1 MTSPDNAG
9 SAGAQSPSGDPA
21 QGQGQEQEPITVRDK
36 RLIDPETGEVR
47 ADTAAAGI
55 SEDLAAA
62 LADVTKAAAAAEEP
76 AAEADADTRVA
87 ELTNDLQRVSA
98 EYANYRK
105 RVDRDRVLMNEIT
118 TAKVLSD
125 FLPVLDDVALAE
137 KNGDLEGTF
146 KTVATSLRTT
156 VAKLGLEQ
164 YGEVGE
170 LFDPEVHEALANR
183 ERTEADGDAEGQIC
197 VEVYQPGYRFKD
209 RVVRPARVVVAE

>member
-1 MTSPDNAG
+1 VTSADNAG
-9 SAGAQSPSGDPA
+9 TAGAQSPGGASAADQA
-21 QGQGQEQEPITVRDK
+21 QDQQTSEEPITITDK
-36 RLIDPETGEVR
+36 RVIDPETGQARPE
-47 ADTAAAGI
+47 
-55 SEDLAAA
+55 
-62 LADVTKAAAAAEEP
+62 AAAAAD
-76 AAEADADTRVA
+76 AAEDIAAAELSEEATSDSDLADARVA

-118 TAKVLSD
+118 TAKVLND

-137 KNGDLEGTF
+137 KNGDLTGTF
-146 KTVATSLRTT
+146 KTVATALRTT

-164 YGEVGE
+164 YGETGE
-170 LFDPEVHEALANR
+170 AFDPEVHEALAHR

-197 VEVYQPGYRFKD
+197 VEIYQPGYRFKD

>member
-1 MTSPDNAG
+1 MTSADNAG
-9 SAGAQSPSGDPA
+9 TAGAQSPGGASAADQA
-21 QGQGQEQEPITVRDK
+21 QDQQTSEEPITITDK
-36 RLIDPETGEVR
+36 RVIDPETGQARPE
-47 ADTAAAGI
+47 
-55 SEDLAAA
+55 
-62 LADVTKAAAAAEEP
+62 AAAAAD
-76 AAEADADTRVA
+76 AAEDIAAAELSEEATSDSDLADARVA

-118 TAKVLSD
+118 TAKVLND

-137 KNGDLEGTF
+137 KNGDLTGTF
-146 KTVATSLRTT
+146 KTVATALRTT

-164 YGEVGE
+164 YGETGE
-170 LFDPEVHEALANR
+170 AFDPEVHEALAHR

-197 VEVYQPGYRFKD
+197 VEIYQPGYRFKD